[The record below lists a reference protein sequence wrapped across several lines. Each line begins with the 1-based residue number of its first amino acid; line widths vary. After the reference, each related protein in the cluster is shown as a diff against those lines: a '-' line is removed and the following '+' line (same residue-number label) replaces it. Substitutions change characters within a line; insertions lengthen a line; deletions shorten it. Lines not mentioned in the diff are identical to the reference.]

1 MGIVKQYHKDTDTTY
16 VYESFSYYDKDKK
29 QSRSKRRVIGK
40 IDKETG
46 EIIPTGRKGPKKKDA
61 PEERGTETSG
71 AETVEGRKKAAAD
84 REDLHRKAEEQEKMI
99 KLLRSRID
107 MLEEEN
113 RKLRSEKDDVS
124 ALRKENR
131 RLSDIIGR
139 IRMLAAEGE

>member
-1 MGIVKQYHKDTDTTY
+1 M
-16 VYESFSYYDKDKK
+16 ES
-29 QSRSKRRVIGK
+29 
-40 IDKETG
+40 
-46 EIIPTGRKGPKKKDA
+46 
-61 PEERGTETSG
+61 
-71 AETVEGRKKAAAD
+71 RKKAAAD
-84 REDLHRKAEEQEKMI
+84 REDLQRKAEEQEKMI